1 MLYELMFLCAGRYYL
16 VDSGYANREGYMPP
30 YPCMR
35 YHVKEFKK
43 GSPRHAQELF
53 NKYHSRLR
61 NVIERTFGCA
71 KSKWQL
77 LNGLPHYPLIKQ
89 SQLVMAACALHNYV
103 HELEG
108 PKRPARYRQRGVG
121 GSLGQ
126 VLAMALSPDATTEEV
141 RDWITLGLPLLEKKY
156 VNLVYMPLFHV
167 AIFVSLAKLILICIC
182 KHVQMNGLCKGL
194 GGRGVGSC
202 WMTKVENGF
211 WILFR

>member
-1 MLYELMFLCAGRYYL
+1 

-77 LNGLPHYPLIKQ
+77 LNGIPHYPLIKQ

-108 PKRPARYRQRGVG
+108 RKRPARYRQRGVG

-126 VLAMALSPDATTEEV
+126 VLAMALSPDATTEEI
-141 RDWITLGLPLLEKKY
+141 RDWITLGLPLLEKK
-156 VNLVYMPLFHV
+156 
-167 AIFVSLAKLILICIC
+167 
-182 KHVQMNGLCKGL
+182 
-194 GGRGVGSC
+194 
-202 WMTKVENGF
+202 
-211 WILFR
+211 

>member
-16 VDSGYANREGYMPP
+16 VDSGYANREGYMLP

-43 GSPRHAQELF
+43 GSPRHAHELF
-53 NKYHSRLR
+53 NKYHLRLR

-77 LNGLPHYPLIKQ
+77 LNGIPHYPLIKQ

-108 PKRPARYRQRGVG
+108 RKRPARYRQRGVG

-126 VLAMALSPDATTEEV
+126 VLAMALSPDATTEEI

-167 AIFVSLAKLILICIC
+167 SIFVSLAKLILICIC
-182 KHVQMNGLCKGL
+182 KHARMNGLCKGL
-194 GGRGVGSC
+194 GGQGVGSC
-202 WMTKVENGF
+202 WMRKVENGF
-211 WILFR
+211 WILFT

>member
-77 LNGLPHYPLIKQ
+77 LNGIPHYPLIKQ

-108 PKRPARYRQRGVG
+108 RKRPARYRQRGVG

-167 AIFVSLAKLILICIC
+167 
-182 KHVQMNGLCKGL
+182 
-194 GGRGVGSC
+194 
-202 WMTKVENGF
+202 
-211 WILFR
+211 

>member
-167 AIFVSLAKLILICIC
+167 
-182 KHVQMNGLCKGL
+182 
-194 GGRGVGSC
+194 
-202 WMTKVENGF
+202 
-211 WILFR
+211 

>member
-1 MLYELMFLCAGRYYL
+1 MSRSSRKGHLATLKNCSTSTIRGCRSY
-16 VDSGYANREGYMPP
+16 SMPP

-77 LNGLPHYPLIKQ
+77 LNGIPHYPLIKQ

-108 PKRPARYRQRGVG
+108 RKRPARYRQRGVG

-126 VLAMALSPDATTEEV
+126 VLAMALSPDATTEEI
-141 RDWITLGLPLLEKKY
+141 RDWINMGDWDFLSLRRNEWFMQGTGRTESRELLDEE
-156 VNLVYMPLFHV
+156 
-167 AIFVSLAKLILICIC
+167 
-182 KHVQMNGLCKGL
+182 G
-194 GGRGVGSC
+194 
-202 WMTKVENGF
+202 
-211 WILFR
+211 

>member
-77 LNGLPHYPLIKQ
+77 LNGIPHYPLIKQ

-108 PKRPARYRQRGVG
+108 RKRPARYRQRGVG

-126 VLAMALSPDATTEEV
+126 VLAMALSPDATTEEI

-167 AIFVSLAKLILICIC
+167 SIFVSLAKLILICIC
-182 KHVQMNGLCKGL
+182 KHAQMNGLCKGL
-194 GGRGVGSC
+194 GGRRVGSC
-202 WMTKVENGF
+202 WMRKVENGF
-211 WILFR
+211 WILFT

>member
-1 MLYELMFLCAGRYYL
+1 MLYELKFLCAGRYYL
-16 VDSGYANREGYMPP
+16 VDSGYANREEYMPP

-77 LNGLPHYPLIKQ
+77 LNGIPHYPLIKQ

-108 PKRPARYRQRGVG
+108 PKRPVRYRQRGVG

-126 VLAMALSPDATTEEV
+126 VLAMALSPDATTEEI

-167 AIFVSLAKLILICIC
+167 
-182 KHVQMNGLCKGL
+182 
-194 GGRGVGSC
+194 
-202 WMTKVENGF
+202 
-211 WILFR
+211 